1 MSKQKNAKRAAY
13 EKKQEAQAKKVIM
26 WIICG
31 LIAIAVIFIGSIIYA
46 MS

>member
-13 EKKQEAQAKKVIM
+13 EKKQEAQGKKVVT

-31 LIAIAVIFIGSIIYA
+31 LIAIAVIFICSIMYV